1 VGGRLRLD
9 GVGRY
14 RSGGL
19 GRERGQ
25 AALLVLGVLAA
36 ALAGTLVLFGFGQ
49 ALGARGKHQRAADLA
64 AVSAAQVLRRH
75 YSRLFEPAFFA
86 SGLPNPRHLSNAAY
100 LALAR
105 AAARLGARRNG
116 VAPGRLEVSFPGAG
130 FAPTRIRVAVKVRGE
145 TRVRVGSARR
155 AVGRVPIRA
164 RATAELVP
172 AGDLGLPEH
181 ADGGGYHGPLA
192 YRAGQAVVSFF
203 GSAVSRS
210 LSGKRSSSDSLRAE
224 SRERRSAPEDE
235 DLASAA

>member
-64 AVSAAQVLRRH
+64 AVSAAQVLRRR
-75 YSRLFEPAFFA
+75 YSRLFEPPSSQAGCPTRA
-86 SGLPNPRHLSNAAY
+86 ISPTRPTWRSLARQPAA
-100 LALAR
+100 AR
-105 AAARLGARRNG
+105 AATVVRRGGSRSRFRGRGSRPRESGSRCGAAPRSAVAAARR
-116 VAPGRLEVSFPGAG
+116 PD
-130 FAPTRIRVAVKVRGE
+130 RIE
-145 TRVRVGSARR
+145 
-155 AVGRVPIRA
+155 IEA

-192 YRAGQAVVSFF
+192 YRQGEPSGRFF

>member
-64 AVSAAQVLRRH
+64 AVSAAQVLRRR
-75 YSRLFEPAFFA
+75 YSRLFEPPSSQAGCPTRA
-86 SGLPNPRHLSNAAY
+86 ISPTRPTWRSLARQPAA
-100 LALAR
+100 AR
-105 AAARLGARRNG
+105 AATVVRRGGSRSRFRGRGSRPRESGSRCGAAPRSAVAAARR
-116 VAPGRLEVSFPGAG
+116 PD
-130 FAPTRIRVAVKVRGE
+130 RIE
-145 TRVRVGSARR
+145 
-155 AVGRVPIRA
+155 IEA
-164 RATAELVP
+164 RATAELLP
-172 AGDLGLPEH
+172 DAGGG
-181 ADGGGYHGPLA
+181 GGGYHGPLA
-192 YRAGQAVVSFF
+192 YRQGEPSGRFF